1 MAKYKKYPKSKILKP
16 VDLLHYGRDEV
27 WGTLDGQYILI
38 VNLRQSHLENIVRH
52 LIESNREHLLGPIEA
67 EIKRRK
73 QKTLM
78 KSTKAGKI
86 LYGTSKSR

>member
-1 MAKYKKYPKSKILKP
+1 MAKHKPYPKSKLIRLD
-16 VDLLHYGRDEV
+16 DLFKYERDEV
-27 WGTLDGQYILI
+27 WGTLDKQWILI